1 MAARTESEIAAL
13 LVAFVNREI
22 MAPGHAIAPD
32 DRFDAAGV
40 DSMALLKVLLHVE
53 NALGVTVPDEDLVD
67 DTVASAATLA
77 RYLAGRLAAA

>member
-1 MAARTESEIAAL
+1 VAARTESEIAAL

-22 MAPGHAIAPD
+22 MAPGHAIAAD

-53 NALGVTVPDEDLVD
+53 NELGVTVPDEDLVD
-67 DTVASAATLA
+67 DTVASASALA
-77 RYLAGRLAAA
+77 RYLAGRVAAA

>member
-1 MAARTESEIAAL
+1 MPARTVSEIADL

-53 NALGVTVPDEDLVD
+53 NELAVTVPDEDLVD
-67 DTVASAATLA
+67 GTVASAATLA

>member
-1 MAARTESEIAAL
+1 
-13 LVAFVNREI
+13 
-22 MAPGHAIAPD
+22 MAPGHAIEPD

-40 DSMALLKVLLHVE
+40 DSMALLKVLLPWSG
-53 NALGVTVPDEDLVD
+53 ARRRGAGQDLVD